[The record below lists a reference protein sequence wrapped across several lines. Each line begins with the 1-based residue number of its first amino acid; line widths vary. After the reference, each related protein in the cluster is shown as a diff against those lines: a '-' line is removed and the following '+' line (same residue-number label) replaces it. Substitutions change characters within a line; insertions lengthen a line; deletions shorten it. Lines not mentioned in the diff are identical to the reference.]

1 MSCGTVARPRGAV
14 SSSWPPA
21 SGSGLKIGVEGGGE
35 EEGAAAGTHASPQGE
50 ISPDAHLRGPM
61 STSAKGRD
69 ESAAQVGAV
78 TSVPRALR
86 LEEEAR
92 GAQPSLPRAPRRQSA
107 VHRAPTPSVTPP
119 RGQLPP
125 HEALK
130 AVFQNHRRFLRS
142 FLSLRARGRAA
153 SPPPRHPDRDP
164 RESRSAPGPC
174 RRRPRAAPR
183 RTRWRSWSTTSTRST
198 STRTPPRCCSSRPR
212 PAFPRRRRRNGL
224 SSAWPSGGSRKAS
237 PQKADPLR
245 TKEMVGIGSFPP

>member
-1 MSCGTVARPRGAV
+1 
-14 SSSWPPA
+14 
-21 SGSGLKIGVEGGGE
+21 
-35 EEGAAAGTHASPQGE
+35 
-50 ISPDAHLRGPM
+50 M

-164 RESRSAPGPC
+164 RESRCKSPGRFPRSPGDPAAVRPRVGTAPRPGPGLAHRRRLSFPRSRAGTMSAETASGPTQDQVEILEYNFNKVNKHPDPTTLLLIAAEAGLSEEETQVRPRAPGPPPGGP
-174 RRRPRAAPR
+174 RPRTARHPR
-183 RTRWRSWSTTSTRST
+183 
-198 STRTPPRCCSSRPR
+198 
-212 PAFPRRRRRNGL
+212 
-224 SSAWPSGGSRKAS
+224 
-237 PQKADPLR
+237 
-245 TKEMVGIGSFPP
+245 E